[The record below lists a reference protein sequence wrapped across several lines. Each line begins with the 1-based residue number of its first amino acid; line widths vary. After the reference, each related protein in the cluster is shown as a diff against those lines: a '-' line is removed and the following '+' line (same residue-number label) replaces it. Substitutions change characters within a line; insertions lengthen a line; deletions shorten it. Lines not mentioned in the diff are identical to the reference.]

1 VKPWSV
7 FIVAVLANS
16 AYRQHCSTGVKIGIP
31 MFANFTAKEQATS
44 PLGAW
49 PNEGKYRHYYIA
61 QTTALL
67 D

>member
-1 VKPWSV
+1 
-7 FIVAVLANS
+7 
-16 AYRQHCSTGVKIGIP
+16 

-49 PNEGKYRHYYIA
+49 PNEGKYRHYYIV